1 MNAVTEVEEGDGAER
16 KDVVGSDSDI
26 EGVTSRRH
34 RAEFGQARIEPFDSP
49 SDPLERPAQGRVHIG
64 MYEFF

>member
-26 EGVTSRRH
+26 EGITRRRH
-34 RAEFGQARIEPFDSP
+34 GAEFDQARVQLFDSAT
-49 SDPLERPAQGRVHIG
+49 DPLERPAQGRVDIG
-64 MYEFF
+64 MYKLL